1 MNYPTRKQ
9 AEALAKC
16 SQTDLCP
23 QTCKAREWCDM
34 DDTVTEKGY
43 LNMHDVID
51 AKDAEIVQL
60 KDEILYKSKIIRHLK
75 NIPLN
80 PGDGPY

>member
-1 MNYPTRKQ
+1 
-9 AEALAKC
+9 
-16 SQTDLCP
+16 
-23 QTCKAREWCDM
+23 M